1 MIELAVKTALER
13 ITGLEVYPL
22 LLPATKQDGA
32 TFQRISDP
40 EVGSGLSRTG
50 LSDVRIQVSI
60 YLVSN
65 YTGLLLHDKAIW
77 DEWRHIV
84 HGELEGQRVQ
94 FIQRGSIHQD
104 KTTLSNGG
112 IQYRLVRDFILT
124 VAE

>member
-22 LLPATKQDGA
+22 LLPATKQEGV
-32 TFQRISDP
+32 TFQRISDA

-65 YTGLLLHDKAIW
+65 YTGLLYHDQAVW
-77 DEWRHIV
+77 DEWRGVV
-84 HGELEGQRVQ
+84 HGELEGQHVQ
-94 FIQRGSIHQD
+94 LIQRGGIQQD
-104 KTTLSNGG
+104 KTTLSNGS
-112 IQYRLVRDFILT
+112 IQYRLVRDFVFT

>member
-22 LLPATKQDGA
+22 LLPATKQEA
-32 TFQRISDP
+32 VTFQRISDP

-65 YTGLLLHDKAIW
+65 YTGLLYHDKAVW
-77 DEWRHIV
+77 DEWRGIV
-84 HGELEGQRVQ
+84 HGELEGQHVQ
-94 FIQRGSIHQD
+94 YIQRGSIHQD
-104 KTTLSNGG
+104 KTTLSNGNV
-112 IQYRLVRDFILT
+112 QYRLVRDFIFT

>member
-13 ITGLEVYPL
+13 IIGLEVYPL
-22 LLPATKQDGA
+22 LLPATKQEGV

-65 YTGLLLHDKAIW
+65 YTGLLYHDKAVW
-77 DEWRHIV
+77 DEWRSIV
-84 HGELEGQRVQ
+84 HGELEGQHVQ
-94 FIQRGSIHQD
+94 YIQRGSIHQD
-104 KTTLSNGG
+104 KTTLSSGS
-112 IQYRLVRDFILT
+112 IQYRLVRDFIFT